1 MENIPGYLAT
11 MDLVKAFDSLYR
23 DFLLCVLK
31 KVGFGDDFTNWV
43 KTLLNDQPSCVI
55 NAGLLVHFTSKRG
68 AQQGGTISA
77 YLFMIAVE
85 VPFAL
90 IKIKST

>member
-1 MENIPGYLAT
+1 MEIYCMENIPSYLAT

-43 KTLLNDQPSCVI
+43 KTLLNDQPSCII
-55 NAGLLVHFTSKRG
+55 NAGLLL
-68 AQQGGTISA
+68 TISHQK
-77 YLFMIAVE
+77 E
-85 VPFAL
+85 VLTKVIQYQHIFL
-90 IKIKST
+90 

>member
-43 KTLLNDQPSCVI
+43 KTLLNDQPSSVI
-55 NAGLLVHFTSKRG
+55 NAGLLL
-68 AQQGGTISA
+68 TISHQK
-77 YLFMIAVE
+77 E
-85 VPFAL
+85 VLTKVIQYQHIFL
-90 IKIKST
+90 

>member
-1 MENIPGYLAT
+1 MENIPSYLAT

-43 KTLLNDQPSCVI
+43 KTLLNDQPSCVT
-55 NAGLLVHFTSKRG
+55 NAGLLL
-68 AQQGGTISA
+68 TISHQK
-77 YLFMIAVE
+77 E
-85 VPFAL
+85 VLTKVIQYQHIFL
-90 IKIKST
+90 